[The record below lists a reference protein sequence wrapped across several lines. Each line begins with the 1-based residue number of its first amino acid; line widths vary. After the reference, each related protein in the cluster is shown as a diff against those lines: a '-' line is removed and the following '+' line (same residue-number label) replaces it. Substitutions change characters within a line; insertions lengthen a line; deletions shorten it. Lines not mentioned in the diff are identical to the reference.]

1 MKKVSLMLGAM
12 LLISC
17 FALDLNGQI
26 QTPAASP
33 SAELKQTVGL
43 TDVTIVYSRPS
54 AKGRTLFAADGLA
67 PFDKPW
73 RLGANAATKFSFS
86 EDVKIGGQKL
96 KAGDYAVLATPGAS
110 EWKFMFYTYETGNWG
125 SYIDKAPAAT
135 VTARPESWDYN
146 VETMLFAINDVTA
159 NGASIQLFW
168 GKTAVSLALEV
179 NTDEQVMSSI
189 NKVMSGPSENDY
201 YNAAVYYHDSGKDL
215 NKAMEW
221 IDKATAG
228 GEPRFWQVRRKA
240 LIYADAGKTEEAIKA
255 AKQSME
261 LAEKA
266 GNEEY
271 VRMNKKSIEEW
282 TAKKMKK

>member
-1 MKKVSLMLGAM
+1 MKKVFLMLGAM

-125 SYIDKAPAAT
+125 SYVDKAPAAA
-135 VTARPESWDYN
+135 VTARPDNWDYN

-159 NGASIQLFW
+159 NGANIQLFW
-168 GKTAVSLALEV
+168 GKTAVSMALEV
-179 NTDEQVMSSI
+179 NTDEQVMASI